1 MINHKELGFASLEEY
16 QFSLFLEE
24 LRDFGYVDEIIYQ
37 PESFVLN
44 KPLKQ
49 QKLVFKG
56 RGKNK
61 REEWVDTTPL
71 IPVKHY
77 TCDFKVKWAN
87 KAVGV
92 ISSGILY
99 MDSKVNIKFYVDIK
113 TNDFV
118 SYFEVKPKFDQ
129 NNMTRLVKTNQAIV
143 WDKYNIYVQI
153 VIPEILFKETFLPT
167 KYREYL
173 EGEELRLGSKSKE
186 RTKLLSFRTFKEY
199 MEGLK

>member
-16 QFSLFLEE
+16 QFNLFLEE
-24 LRDFGYVDEIIYQ
+24 LRQFGYIDEIIYQ

-49 QKLVFKG
+49 RKLVFKG
-56 RGKNK
+56 RGVNK
-61 REEWVDTTPL
+61 KEEWANTTPL

-77 TCDFKVKWAN
+77 TCDFKVIWNEKSCTNLLEDVEYKENAPF
-87 KAVGV
+87 K
-92 ISSGILY
+92 SGKLEEWR
-99 MDSKVNIKFYVDIK
+99 
-113 TNDFV
+113 FV
-118 SYFEVKPKFDQ
+118 SYFEVKPSFDQ

-143 WDKYNIYVQI
+143 WDKYSIYVQI

-186 RTKLLSFRTFKEY
+186 RTKLLSFKTFKEY